1 MKIRWTPEAEDD
13 RFAIWAYIAENNPDA
28 AARMDALFSA
38 AAASLVEQPQLGR
51 AGKISGTRELIP
63 HENYRLVYEII
74 DQTVWILALVHV
86 ARLWPPLS
94 GF

>member
-1 MKIRWTPEAEDD
+1 MKIRWTPEAEEE
-13 RFAIWAYIAENNPDA
+13 RFAIWAYIAENNPEA

-38 AAASLVEQPQLGR
+38 AAANLAVQPQLGR

-63 HENYRLVYEII
+63 HENYQLVYEVT

-86 ARLWPPLS
+86 ARLWPPLKCA
-94 GF
+94 